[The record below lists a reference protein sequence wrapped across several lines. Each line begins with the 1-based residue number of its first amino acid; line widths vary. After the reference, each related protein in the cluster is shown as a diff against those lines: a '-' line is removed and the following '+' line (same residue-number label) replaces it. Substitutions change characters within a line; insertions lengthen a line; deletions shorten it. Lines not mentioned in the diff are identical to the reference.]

1 MNNILSKRKSTC
13 LSVVGD
19 CPFHFRAEM
28 NENVGGNWKKRRHV
42 FFKFVQKILEFVQK
56 ILESVQ
62 KNFFSLDKF
71 QDRRLRYSY
80 SFNKYLRKPFLYFL
94 LVLREVAGC

>member
-1 MNNILSKRKSTC
+1 MNNILSKRKSAC

-42 FFKFVQKILEFVQK
+42 FFKFVQKIPPIFCTK
-56 ILESVQ
+56 HFRICT
-62 KNFFSLDKF
+62 NFPEDLQSFCPEGEETFS
-71 QDRRLRYSY
+71 
-80 SFNKYLRKPFLYFL
+80 
-94 LVLREVAGC
+94 A